1 MSLNTGYLG
10 LKKHTHIHVH
20 GDNPIDRPTQ
30 ALTSV
35 LNKHIHMSV

>member
-10 LKKHTHIHVH
+10 LKKHTQILVH
-20 GDNPIDRPTQ
+20 GDKPIDRPTQ